1 MSKTK
6 KKLFYSAI
14 VAAAVLLAFVAV
26 VFMTSMTDQQ
36 NASVVAGTGENADVV
51 STATVSPSN
60 DSDYNAIGLKTEM
73 TYSGSFSG
81 MTQQG
86 QSISSASQLD
96 SALKTSGTYDL
107 TRNIT

>member
-36 NASVVAGTGENADVV
+36 NASVVAGTG
-51 STATVSPSN
+51 
-60 DSDYNAIGLKTEM
+60 
-73 TYSGSFSG
+73 
-81 MTQQG
+81 
-86 QSISSASQLD
+86 
-96 SALKTSGTYDL
+96 
-107 TRNIT
+107 